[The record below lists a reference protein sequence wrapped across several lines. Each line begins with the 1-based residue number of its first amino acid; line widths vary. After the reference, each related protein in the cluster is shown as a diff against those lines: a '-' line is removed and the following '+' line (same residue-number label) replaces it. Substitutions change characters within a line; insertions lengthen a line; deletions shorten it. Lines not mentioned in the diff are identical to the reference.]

1 MSTTWIVVAQRAGAK
16 IYGRS
21 TPRGSLTLQRAVEP
35 IEGRIRKQDLA
46 VDRPGRTDVHGSVH
60 HSPLGIDRD
69 PSETEAMNFARRLAG
84 TLEEGRSGAY
94 DDLVLVAEPHFLGL
108 LAGTLSRATADRVTD
123 TIHKDLYDATPDEI
137 ARSLRDD

>member
-16 IYGRS
+16 IYARS
-21 TPRGSLTLQRAVEP
+21 TLRGALALQRAIERP
-35 IEGRIRKQDLA
+35 EGRLRKQGLTA
-46 VDRPGRTDVHGSVH
+46 DRPGRTDAHGSVH
-60 HSPLGIDRD
+60 HSPLGSDWD
-69 PSETEAMNFARRLAG
+69 PMETEAMNFARSLAA
-84 TLEEGRSGAY
+84 TLDEGRSGAY